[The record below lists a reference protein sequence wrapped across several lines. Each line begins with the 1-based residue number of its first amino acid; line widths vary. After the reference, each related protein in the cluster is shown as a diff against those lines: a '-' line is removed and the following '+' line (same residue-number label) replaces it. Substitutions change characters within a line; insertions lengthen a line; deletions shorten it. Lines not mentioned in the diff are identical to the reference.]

1 MTAINPAASDI
12 VAKLWNLCN
21 ILKDDGV
28 AYHQYATELTYLLFL
43 KMTQETGSED
53 QIPAGYRWADAS
65 GHQR

>member
-1 MTAINPAASDI
+1 MTTTDI